1 MAKTTTKT
9 GTKTSAAKRGG
20 GGAAKKGNRKPKSAP
35 RKNAAK
41 VPARARTASSGGS
54 RSSGAG
60 SSSTSENVVDA
71 LVRLL
76 ESPLVADL
84 LAVGATAALSAV
96 TASRF
101 SRRDGE
107 NARSSNALKAAGK
120 AAAAAMGRRLSEE
133 IDAIREAAK
142 SANDAAA

>member
-9 GTKTSAAKRGG
+9 GTRSSAAKARGT
-20 GGAAKKGNRKPKSAP
+20 GAAKENRKPKSAP
-35 RKNAAK
+35 RKSSAK
-41 VPARARTASSGGS
+41 VPARAQTASSGGS
-54 RSSGAG
+54 RGGGG

-101 SRRDGE
+101 SRRDAE
-107 NARSSNALKAAGK
+107 TARSSNALKAAGK

-142 SANDAAA
+142 SANDATK